1 MIAVTRLNG
10 TPLQVNAN
18 LIEMV
23 ESTPDTLLVLTTGRK
38 IMVSESVED
47 VTHRILQYHRLVHAP
62 SRRQRPSKGV

>member
-10 TPLQVNAN
+10 TPLHVNAN

-23 ESTPDTLLVLTTGRK
+23 ESTPDTLIILTTGRK

-47 VTHRILQYHRLVHAP
+47 VTHLILKYHRLVHAP
-62 SRRQRPSKGV
+62 GRFQRPSKGV